1 MQLVMLETNGN
12 QRYIFSSPRLRENIG
27 ASAQLSRLQEWAT
40 TAVHACRADEG
51 WDEEHPMLCPSAPAD
66 GKAGST
72 RTSAPVLTR
81 QWVSR
86 SSGKVIFMV
95 ETEEQAQQVIGHVSR
110 TILAQAPGLDV
121 SGVYISMGNKKT
133 VDRQLLEEVHAEA
146 SRYAL
151 NRPPAEARFSQMPFL
166 AQAKDSNLP
175 AAPPLGIRDEAND
188 DKATP
193 HSLPSR
199 VKRYQAYQSRTRLAA
214 LASGQSELLAELK
227 KGSKLALNPTEL
239 ANALKQELTQAFNPS
254 STVPE
259 QDAQGS
265 SQDLRNLEKRFED
278 ERYPS
283 APPALNE
290 PQGAQAT
297 PLSKVAVIHIDGNG
311 VGAIMLNLDQA
322 MQRVAPEDFK
332 TATGCERKD
341 SDATRCFVLAVSQR
355 LDQAVTAAFAQAWA
369 DVARWASTSPADPAA
384 GLQVAPVVPVILGGD
399 DVTVITSG
407 DYALPFAAS
416 FLKHFEQNTGAD
428 VLLRHLH
435 AVGQE
440 SVTGPGPMTA
450 AAGVAIVRRNFPFHV
465 AYDLAERLVKRAKGV
480 GKAQQPTCSTLD
492 YHVLFDTTVLEPAEL
507 LASYKGFTTRPFR
520 LQPEPATGSPA
531 EPSPATGSLAEP
543 SPTGASTPE
552 DGPQYATW
560 DSVCHRTARFKGFR
574 DAQDQADQILPF
586 PHTRAARIRKL
597 LSDAEQRSHQ
607 AQQDALRQVDAQWE
621 DAKKEVR
628 ANLDTELGGP
638 HTLYDLLE
646 LGELLPD
653 SFLSEATKL
662 APPVQSASRNT
673 RTSTEA
679 QS

>member
-27 ASAQLSRLQEWAT
+27 ASAQLSRLKDWVT
-40 TAVHACRADEG
+40 TAVRSCGADKG
-51 WDEEHPMLCPSAPAD
+51 WPEERPDLCPTGSAADKADSSTPA
-66 GKAGST
+66 SL
-72 RTSAPVLTR
+72 LTR

-95 ETEEQAQQVIGHVSR
+95 ETEEQAQQVIGHVTR
-110 TILAQAPGLDV
+110 TVLAQAPGLDL
-121 SGVYISMGNKKT
+121 SGVYISMGDKKT

-214 LASGQSELLAELK
+214 LACGQSDLLTRLK
-227 KGSKLALNPTEL
+227 QDKKLALNPTEL
-239 ANALKQELTQAFNPS
+239 ANALEQELTQAFNPG
-254 STVPE
+254 STDPE
-259 QDAQGS
+259 QDAHGS
-265 SQDLRNLEKRFED
+265 SQDLQNLEKRFED
-278 ERYPS
+278 ERHPS
-283 APPALNE
+283 TPPVPDEL
-290 PQGAQAT
+290 QGAQDA

-311 VGAIMLNLDQA
+311 VGAIMLNLDLA
-322 MQRVAPEDFK
+322 MQRVAPEDFNK
-332 TATGCERKD
+332 ATGCAQND
-341 SDATRCFVLAVSQR
+341 PDATRCFVLAVSQR

-428 VLLRHLH
+428 VLLQHLH

-450 AAGVAIVRRNFPFHV
+450 AAGVAVVRRNFPFHV

-531 EPSPATGSLAEP
+531 EH

-560 DSVCHRTARFKGFR
+560 DSACRRTARFKGFR

-597 LSDAEQRSHQ
+597 LSDAEQSGSQSEQ
-607 AQQDALRQVDAQWE
+607 AETLRQVDAQWE

-628 ANLDTELGGP
+628 ANLDAELGGP
-638 HTLYDLLE
+638 RTLPDLLE
-646 LGELLPD
+646 LCELLPD
-653 SFLSEATKL
+653 SFLREAMDT
-662 APPVQSASRNT
+662 APPERSTSSST
-673 RTSTEA
+673 RTSAEA

>member
-1 MQLVMLETNGN
+1 MLETNGN

-27 ASAQLSRLQEWAT
+27 ASAQLSRLKDWVT
-40 TAVHACRADEG
+40 TAVRSCGADKG
-51 WDEEHPMLCPSAPAD
+51 WPEERPELCPTGSAADKADSSTPA
-66 GKAGST
+66 SL
-72 RTSAPVLTR
+72 LTR

-95 ETEEQAQQVIGHVSR
+95 ETEEQAQQVIGHVTR
-110 TILAQAPGLDV
+110 TVLAQAPGLDL
-121 SGVYISMGNKKT
+121 SGVYISMGDKKT

-175 AAPPLGIRDEAND
+175 AAPPLDIRDEAND

-199 VKRYQAYQSRTRLAA
+199 VKRYQAYQSRTRLAG

-265 SQDLRNLEKRFED
+265 SQDLRDLEKRFED

-283 APPALNE
+283 APPVPDEL
-290 PQGAQAT
+290 QGAQDA

-311 VGAIMLNLDQA
+311 VGAIMLNLDLA

-369 DVARWASTSPADPAA
+369 DVARWASANPADPAA
-384 GLQVAPVVPVILGGD
+384 GFQVAPVVPVILGGD

-531 EPSPATGSLAEP
+531 EPSPATGSPAEH

-560 DSVCHRTARFKGFR
+560 DSVCRRTARFKGFR

-597 LSDAEQRSHQ
+597 LSDAEQSGSQSEQ
-607 AQQDALRQVDAQWE
+607 AETLRQVDAQWE